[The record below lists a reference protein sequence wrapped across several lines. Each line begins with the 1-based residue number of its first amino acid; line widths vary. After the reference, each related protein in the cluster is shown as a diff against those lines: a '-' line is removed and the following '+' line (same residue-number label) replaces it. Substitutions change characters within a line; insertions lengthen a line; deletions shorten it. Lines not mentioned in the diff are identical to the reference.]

1 MRFLLCAI
9 NRPEISSLELLESC
23 NRPHLPVAAFFVCF
37 FSLLCFSIN
46 NPIYGQESNAISRL
60 IAKRQ
65 ANLDV
70 NEVRKLEIELM
81 ETPELL
87 EKAATTCL
95 ELELLSKWLAVVK
108 RIEQDKQLSSRELAC
123 FLGFLAGKLDYELES
138 DLLDTFA
145 NGLVPTP
152 YPGRLFF
159 DEEKANIRLLGS
171 AYTLKKGNLTWR
183 VVYSDNVDGG
193 RLQVIDN
200 GKKLEAEIKISKWK
214 RTYSGLI
221 SEMGWDY
228 YPFGLCTSRLEDRIV
243 LWQFEKYYINIIEYD
258 SKTLKLHRA
267 LSLPTLIELDAK

>member
-108 RIEQDKQLSSRELAC
+108 RIEQDEQLSSRELAC

-193 RLQVIDN
+193 RLQVI
-200 GKKLEAEIKISKWK
+200 
-214 RTYSGLI
+214 
-221 SEMGWDY
+221 
-228 YPFGLCTSRLEDRIV
+228 
-243 LWQFEKYYINIIEYD
+243 WQFEKYYINIIEYD

>member
-1 MRFLLCAI
+1 MY
-9 NRPEISSLELLESC
+9 ISIT
-23 NRPHLPVAAFFVCF
+23 AFNLCF

-46 NPIYGQESNAISRL
+46 NPLYGQESEEISRL

-87 EKAATTCL
+87 EKAATACL
-95 ELELLSKWLAVVK
+95 ELELLSKWLAVVE
-108 RIEQDKQLSSRELAC
+108 RIEQDEQSTSRELAC

-145 NGLVPTP
+145 NGLTRSPNSGGV
-152 YPGRLFF
+152 FF

-183 VVYSDNVDGG
+183 VIYSDNVDGG
-193 RLQVIDN
+193 RLQVISSSQMID
-200 GKKLEAEIKISKWK
+200 AEMKIPKWK
-214 RTYSGLI
+214 CVSSAGFSSRMVLP
-221 SEMGWDY
+221 Y
-228 YPFGLCTSRLEDRIV
+228 YPFALCASRLREKIV
-243 LWQFEKYYINIIEYD
+243 VWQFEVDYINIIEYD
-258 SKTLKLHRA
+258 AKTLMLQRA
-267 LSLPTLIELDAK
+267 LSLPTLPEISR